1 MQGIL
6 VGAVLL
12 VCLSTP
18 LMGGTQQPR
27 LRSKRQ
33 TSEYAGGA
41 PLAVGVGS
49 WVMWV
54 LMFPVL
60 RVGFT
65 SDRNTWICVAL
76 LVLCVLV
83 ARPMVRMVAP
93 ARLKGS
99 RMLIAA
105 RAVGLCC
112 AVAGVMAPLETQVD
126 KQVVAGVT
134 VVYATTA
141 AVLGLLRAVD
151 HGYFPLVLLRTAL
164 WRALLAVVTGY
175 WIHHTGGT
183 LAPDPDD
190 ATAGTLLLAVLWW
203 SLVGLSAGCAVAAAV
218 RLVRWLRTGPPAR
231 PAPPGVTS
239 WPPAVGDVWTAELT
253 HDDNTYKERPV
264 VVLERTPGFVRVLGI
279 TSVNKSDRPRG
290 YLKLRPSEWEGVL
303 KKDGWLNLEIA
314 HIPYCDF
321 LWRRG
326 ECPDRVWD
334 VLCKK
339 ADVRERSAKA
349 GPAPGFTFRHRLRSA
364 MNAHVGRDAR
374 TVRVD
379 AAGSRGRRVWT
390 RERV

>member
-1 MQGIL
+1 
-6 VGAVLL
+6 
-12 VCLSTP
+12 
-18 LMGGTQQPR
+18 MGGLQQPR
-27 LRSKRQ
+27 LRSKRLKP
-33 TSEYAGGA
+33 EYSAGA
-41 PLAVGVGS
+41 PLAVGLGS

-65 SDRNTWICVAL
+65 DTRNTWICVAL

-99 RMLIAA
+99 RILVAA

-112 AVAGVMAPLETQVD
+112 VVAGVMAPLETEVD
-126 KQVVAGVT
+126 KQPMAGMT

-141 AVLGLLRAVD
+141 AVLGLMRIVD

-164 WRALLAVVTGY
+164 WKALLAVVTGY

-183 LAPDPDD
+183 LVPGPDD
-190 ATAGTLLLAVLWW
+190 ATPGTLLLAVLWW
-203 SLVGLSAGCAVAAAV
+203 SLVGLSAGCAVAAVV

-279 TSVNKSDRPRG
+279 TSVDKSDRRRG
-290 YLKLRPSEWEGVL
+290 YLKLRLPEWEGVL
-303 KKDGWLNLEIA
+303 RKDGWLNLEIA

-326 ECPDRVWD
+326 ECPDRAWD
-334 VLCKK
+334 VLCGK

-364 MNAHVGRDAR
+364 MNAHVGRDSR
-374 TVRVD
+374 TVR
-379 AAGSRGRRVWT
+379 AGTDSRVRRVWT

>member
-1 MQGIL
+1 MQAFL
-6 VGAVLL
+6 AGAVLL

-18 LMGGTQQPR
+18 LMGGMQPPR
-27 LRSKRQ
+27 LRSKRL
-33 TSEYAGGA
+33 TPEYSAGA
-41 PLAVGVGS
+41 PLAVVFGS
-49 WVMWV
+49 WAMWV
-54 LMFPVL
+54 LMFSVL

-65 SDRNTWICVAL
+65 STRNTWVCVAL

-83 ARPMVRMVAP
+83 ARPLVRIAAP
-93 ARLKGS
+93 ARLEGN
-99 RMLIAA
+99 RLLVAA
-105 RAVGLCC
+105 RALGLCC
-112 AVAGVMAPLETQVD
+112 VVAGVMAPLDAQVD
-126 KQVVAGVT
+126 KQPMAGMT
-134 VVYATTA
+134 VIYATTV
-141 AVLGLLRAVD
+141 AVLGLMRIAD

-164 WRALLAVVTGY
+164 WKALLAVVTGY

-183 LAPDPDD
+183 LVPDPDD
-190 ATAGTLLLAVLWW
+190 ATVGTLLLAVLWW
-203 SLVGLSAGCAVAAAV
+203 SLVGLSAGCAVVAAV

-264 VVLERTPGFVRVLGI
+264 VVLERTPGFVRVLGV
-279 TSVNKSDRPRG
+279 TSVDKSDRPRG
-290 YLKLRPSEWEGVL
+290 YLKLRLSEWKDVL

-314 HIPYCDF
+314 HVPYCDF

-334 VLCKK
+334 VLCNK
-339 ADVRERSAKA
+339 ADVRERSAQS

-364 MNAHVGRDAR
+364 MNTHVGRDAR

-379 AAGSRGRRVWT
+379 ADSRVLRGWP
-390 RERV
+390 REKV